1 MKMSLYT
8 LKRRGSRIAL
18 VTTGALLLSLTPV
31 FNEPQFA
38 VHAEEETKEDMQQ
51 QKDEAEAG
59 QAEAEANA
67 AKYQKQIDS
76 LVKTVTELDAQ
87 MTDISVQIVEKKQEA
102 SDLQAEIDDTQKK
115 LAAAQVSEDN
125 QYEAMKK
132 RIQYLY
138 EEGDVEYI
146 DALLSSAS
154 FEDSLNKSEYVD
166 QISSYDQKQLNK
178 LVKTKNDIASY
189 EKTLEKDLA
198 DVETVKAD
206 LEQKQSDLD
215 DVITQK
221 NDEINKYSGD
231 VAIQEAIA
239 AEFAQKAAD
248 LDDKLA
254 NLAIQEAAAREAELK
269 KQQEE
274 QRKQQQQQI
283 EDNNNNGGNDD
294 NGGGSDDN
302 GGSSDDNG
310 GGSDDNGGGS
320 NGGSTT
326 GTGQFIWPVSTGGV
340 ITDTYGPRDA
350 PTAGASTWHR
360 GLDIGCG
367 YGDAILAADSGVVT
381 VAEWGESGG
390 NYVMIDHGNGFVTMY
405 LHNSSLAVSVGD
417 VVSQGQT
424 IAYAGSTGYSTGTHC
439 HFSVFLNGEY
449 VNPQDYL

>member
-8 LKRRGSRIAL
+8 LKRSGSRVAL
-18 VTTGALLLSLTPV
+18 VTAGALLLSLTPA
-31 FNEPQFA
+31 FNTPQFA
-38 VHAEEETKEDMQQ
+38 VYAEETKEDVQQ

-67 AKYQKQIDS
+67 AKYQKQVDS

-102 SDLQAEIDDTQKK
+102 SDLQSEIDDTQKK

-231 VAIQEAIA
+231 VAVQQAIA
-239 AEFAQKAAD
+239 AEFAQKASD

-254 NLAIQEAAAREAELK
+254 NIAIQEAAAREAELK
-269 KQQEE
+269 RQQEE
-274 QRKQQQQQI
+274 QRQQQQQQV
-283 EDNNNNGGNDD
+283 EDNSGDNSDDSSDGNDD
-294 NGGGSDDN
+294 SSGGGDDSSN
-302 GGSSDDNG
+302 G
-310 GGSDDNGGGS
+310 
-320 NGGSTT
+320 GGSTT
-326 GTGQFIWPVSTGGV
+326 GTGRFIWPVSTGGV

-360 GLDIGCG
+360 GL
-367 YGDAILAADSGVVT
+367 AI
-381 VAEWGESGG
+381 
-390 NYVMIDHGNGFVTMY
+390 
-405 LHNSSLAVSVGD
+405 
-417 VVSQGQT
+417 
-424 IAYAGSTGYSTGTHC
+424 
-439 HFSVFLNGEY
+439 
-449 VNPQDYL
+449 

>member
-8 LKRRGSRIAL
+8 LKRSGSRVAL
-18 VTTGALLLSLTPV
+18 VTAGALLLSLTPA
-31 FNEPQFA
+31 FNTPQFA
-38 VHAEEETKEDMQQ
+38 VYAEETKEDVQQ

-67 AKYQKQIDS
+67 AKYQKQVDS

-221 NDEINKYSGD
+221 NEEINKYSGD
-231 VAIQEAIA
+231 VAVQQAIA
-239 AEFAQKAAD
+239 AEFAQKASD

-254 NLAIQEAAAREAELK
+254 NIAIQEAAAREAELK
-269 KQQEE
+269 RQQEE
-274 QRKQQQQQI
+274 QKQQQQQQV
-283 EDNNNNGGNDD
+283 EDNNNNGD
-294 NGGGSDDN
+294 NGGGSN
-302 GGSSDDNG
+302 DDNG

-320 NGGSTT
+320 SGGSTT